1 MKRFKF
7 GQEDSLMLYGA
18 IEAGGTK
25 FVCAVGDSQYSILDR
40 VSIPTTTPAET
51 MEQVISF
58 FEKYRNELSAV
69 GIGSFGPIDV
79 DTQSEKFGFITNT
92 PKILWRDFD
101 FVGTIKK
108 EFNLPI
114 YWTTDVN
121 ASAYGEYSFGDED
134 ELTSLVYMTIGTGVG
149 GGAIQNGEFIGGT
162 SHPEMGHMIVLP
174 HPNDSSEGICP
185 SHDFCLEGVACGPA
199 IENRAG
205 TRAENLSADSKQWD
219 IEAYYIAQAV
229 YNITY
234 ILNPNM
240 IILGGGVM
248 KQPELIEKV
257 RNKFKEFTGEYL
269 GDLDLTN
276 YIVLPKLGDDAA
288 VKGCFKLAEKA
299 LNNQ

>member
-1 MKRFKF
+1 
-7 GQEDSLMLYGA
+7 MLYGA

-25 FVCAVGDSQYSILDR
+25 FVCAVGDSQYNIKDR
-40 VSIPTTTPAET
+40 VSIPTTTPDET
-51 MEQVISF
+51 MKEVISF
-58 FEKYRNELSAV
+58 FQKYQNDLSSI
-69 GIGSFGPIDV
+69 GIGSFGPINV

-101 FVGTIKK
+101 FVGTIKN
-108 EFNLPI
+108 EFNLPV

-121 ASAYGEYSFGDED
+121 ASAYGEYSFRED
-134 ELTSLVYMTIGTGVG
+134 SDLTSLVYITIGTGVG
-149 GGAIQNGEFIGGT
+149 GGAIQNGEFVGGK

-174 HPNDSSEGICP
+174 HPDNSKQGICP

-199 IENRAG
+199 IEHRAG
-205 TRAENLSADSKQWD
+205 TRAENLASDSKEWD

-234 ILNPNM
+234 MLSPNV

-257 RNKFKEFTGEYL
+257 RSKFKNLTGEYL
-269 GDLDLTN
+269 EDLDLSN

-288 VKGCFKLAEKA
+288 VKGCFKLAEKV
-299 LNNQ
+299 LNNR